1 MVVVSALRAD
11 VEPQARRYTNKGI
24 PQASWQIRAW
34 VAASGERSMGK
45 NALITGATAG
55 IGFEFAELL
64 ASKGHALALVAR
76 DQARLA
82 EQAASLEARH
92 KIQVITLGK
101 DLSNPASA
109 PDIFRELQRR
119 NFPVSVLINNAGCG
133 VYGLFAETDL
143 ARELE
148 MLQVNMASLAQLT
161 KLFLKPMLDRHEG
174 RILNVASTAS
184 FQPGPRLSLYSASKA
199 FVFSFSCALALELR
213 GTGVTVTT
221 LCPGGTRTEFQRR
234 AGMKPSPALR
244 PMTARSVA
252 EIGYAAMLKGRPVV
266 VAGWKNKLMVAV
278 SRRAPAM
285 WSARVAEKL
294 NKGR

>member
-1 MVVVSALRAD
+1 M
-11 VEPQARRYTNKGI
+11 EQ
-24 PQASWQIRAW
+24 
-34 VAASGERSMGK
+34 

-55 IGFEFAELL
+55 IGYEFAELL

-82 EQAASLEARH
+82 ERAGSLQTRH
-92 KIQVITLGK
+92 KTRVITLAK
-101 DLSNPASA
+101 DLSDPASA
-109 PDIFRELQRR
+109 PDIFRDLQRR
-119 NFPVSVLINNAGCG
+119 NFPVSVLINNAGFG

-148 MLQVNMASLAQLT
+148 MLQVNMASLVQLT
-161 KLFLKPMLDRHEG
+161 KLFLKPMLDRREG
-174 RILNVASTAS
+174 RILNIASTAS

-199 FVFSFSCALALELR
+199 FVLSFSCALALELR

-234 AGMKPSPALR
+234 AGMEPTPALR

-252 EIGYAAMLKGRPVV
+252 EIGYEAMLKGRPVV

-278 SRRAPAM
+278 SRRAPTM

-294 NKGR
+294 NKDR

>member
-1 MVVVSALRAD
+1 MYNTTIPRICPAVKFLGKYGPGWQCPGAD
-11 VEPQARRYTNKGI
+11 FI
-24 PQASWQIRAW
+24 
-34 VAASGERSMGK
+34 ERSMEK

-55 IGFEFAELL
+55 IGYEFAELL

-76 DQARLA
+76 DPARLA
-82 EQAASLEARH
+82 ERAGALEARH
-92 KIQVITLGK
+92 KTRVITLAK
-101 DLSNPASA
+101 DLSDPASA
-109 PDIFRELQRR
+109 PDIFRDLQRR
-119 NFPVSVLINNAGCG
+119 NFPVSVLINNAGFG

-143 ARELE
+143 ARELQ
-148 MLQVNMASLAQLT
+148 MLQVNMASLVQLT
-161 KLFLKPMLDRHEG
+161 KLFLKPMLDRREG

-199 FVFSFSCALALELR
+199 FVLSFSCALAVELK
-213 GTGVTVTT
+213 GAGVTVTA

-234 AGMKPSPALR
+234 AGMERAAIFSAADLR

-252 EIGYAAMLKGRPVV
+252 EIGYEAMLKGRPVV

-278 SRRAPAM
+278 SRRAPTM
-285 WSARVAEKL
+285 WSARVAEQL

>member
-1 MVVVSALRAD
+1 MYNTTIPRICPAVKFLGKYGPGWQCPGAD
-11 VEPQARRYTNKGI
+11 FI
-24 PQASWQIRAW
+24 
-34 VAASGERSMGK
+34 ERSMEK

-55 IGFEFAELL
+55 IGYEFAELL

-82 EQAASLEARH
+82 ERAGSLEARH
-92 KIQVITLGK
+92 KTRVITLAK
-101 DLSNPASA
+101 DLSDPASA
-109 PDIFRELQRR
+109 PDIFRDLQRR
-119 NFPVSVLINNAGCG
+119 NFPVSVLINNAGFG

-148 MLQVNMASLAQLT
+148 MLQVNMASLVQLT

-199 FVFSFSCALALELR
+199 FVLSFSCALALELK
-213 GTGVTVTT
+213 GSGVTVTA

-234 AGMKPSPALR
+234 AGMEHMSALR

-252 EIGYAAMLKGRPVV
+252 EIGYEAMLKGRPVV

-278 SRRAPAM
+278 SRRAPTM
-285 WSARVAEKL
+285 WSARVAGKL